1 MLQFLALIFMG
12 WPAII
17 GSLLVSSLGVYGRR
31 PGLCIAGAVLSLG
44 FAWYLTALPA
54 VIFMLAGYSLPLFHL
69 AAMVFVRQG
78 RGRIAGL
85 LLLPHA
91 AIMLYLLF
99 LIAASPVQGVNY
111 YG

>member
-1 MLQFLALIFMG
+1 MLPLLAQVLIG
-12 WPAII
+12 WPAIL

-31 PGLCIAGAVLSLG
+31 PELCIAGAILSVG

-54 VIFMLAGYSLPLFHL
+54 VIFKLAGYSLPLFHL

-78 RGRIAGL
+78 RGRIVGL

-91 AIMLYLLF
+91 AIALYLLL
-99 LIAASPVQGVNY
+99 LIASSPVPQY
-111 YG
+111 